1 MLRTHEAGTLRAD
14 HAGQTVTLTGW
25 VARRRD
31 HGGVAFLDLRD
42 ASGVAQVVA
51 RDEVLAQGGAHD
63 LRNEYC
69 VKVDRRGRAP
79 APRATPTPTCPPAR
93 SRSIASELEVLN
105 PSAPLPFQIDE
116 RVTVGEEARLKH
128 RYLDLRRPGAGSA
141 GAAIRLRSQGQRRG
155 PRGARRPRLR
165 RDRDPDADPVDARG
179 RPRLPRARAARARAP
194 GTPCRRARS
203 CSSSCSWS
211 PAWSATTRSPAAT
224 ATRTSA
230 PTGSRSS
237 PSSTSR

>member
-1 MLRTHEAGTLRAD
+1 VIRTHEAGSLRSA
-14 HAGQTVTLTGW
+14 HAGETVTLAGW

-42 ASGVAQVVA
+42 ASGVVQVVV
-51 RDEVLAQGGAHD
+51 RDEVAHG

-69 VKVDRRGRAP
+69 LRSPARSCAPGGQRQPDLRDRRGRGG
-79 APRATPTPTCPPAR
+79 RHGV
-93 SRSIASELEVLN
+93 EVLSE
-105 PSAPLPFQIDE
+105 SAPLPFQIDD
-116 RVTVGEEARLKH
+116 RTRSA
-128 RYLDLRRPGAGSA
+128 RRPAA
-141 GAAIRLRSQGQRRG
+141 LPLPRPAPPAPARGAAAAQPTVNRR
-155 PRGARRPRLR
+155 PRRAAGPRLR
-165 RDRDPDADPVDARG
+165 RDRDADADPLDARG
-179 RPRLPRARAARARAP
+179 RPRLPGARRLQP
-194 GTPCRRARS
+194 GSGTRCRSRRS